1 LNFVKAAQRVKMFNT
16 MAGNSPSNGSLLD
29 CWKQLKLQQS
39 LVAEE
44 AMEGD
49 EACKVEDA
57 TELLDAAIDVFVVNT
72 YLLQLLEGMGFDVEG
87 ATNEVLA
94 NNEQKFS
101 SSYSYAAE
109 SKESLEEKGVPCYVE
124 ETTYNGVQYFCCKR
138 ESDGKIQKLK
148 MHKRPE
154 LEKYVPLEF
163 K

>member
-1 LNFVKAAQRVKMFNT
+1 MNFVKAAQRVKMFNT
-16 MAGNSPSNGSLLD
+16 MAGFSPSNGSLLD

-39 LVAEE
+39 LVIEE

-57 TELLDAAIDVFVVNT
+57 TELLDAAVDVFVVNT
-72 YLLQLLEGMGFDVEG
+72 YLLQLLEGMGFNVE
-87 ATNEVLA
+87 AAMDEVLG

-101 SSYSYAAE
+101 TSYSYAAE
-109 SKESLEEKGVPCYVE
+109 SKDALEEKGVPCYVE

-138 ESDGKIQKLK
+138 ESDGKILKLK
-148 MHKRPE
+148 SHKRPE
-154 LEKYVPLEF
+154 LEKYVPEEF